1 MRQDRVIATVA
12 PADREPNGA
21 TSIACLL
28 FVVVLGGAFWAGA
41 LWAAQ
46 PWLR

>member
-1 MRQDRVIATVA
+1 MRQDRVIATAA
-12 PADREPNGA
+12 PADSQPKGA

>member
-1 MRQDRVIATVA
+1 MMRDRADATA
-12 PADREPNGA
+12 ASDDGQPKGP